1 MNSIVM
7 ENQFNLL
14 LDTNAEDNEI
24 ILKGLI
30 TKQDEDEKNE
40 SDIANASVDDLS
52 SMIVSHIMESV
63 KEDLAKTHP

>member
-1 MNSIVM
+1 MNSIAM

-24 ILKGLI
+24 VKGLI
-30 TKQDEDEKNE
+30 MKQDEDEKNE

-52 SMIVSHIMESV
+52 SMIVSHMMESV
-63 KEDLAKTHP
+63 KEDLARTHP